1 MDNFRL
7 AELGSEFITDSEE
20 QTRIGKDLAMQITV
34 QALEERIVKLEERL
48 NLLLTLKQ
56 QNLDLSK
63 FMFDIKP
70 L

>member
-7 AELGSEFITDSEE
+7 AEVGSEYIAEGLE
-20 QTRIGKDLAMQITV
+20 QTSNGKDIAMQSTV
-34 QALEERIVKLEERL
+34 QALKERIVKLEERL
-48 NLLLTLKQ
+48 NLLLSLKQ